1 MPMGGLNEE
10 KIQRKKIL
18 VGEEVNLN
26 EIPVNNKR

>member
-1 MPMGGLNEE
+1 MGGLNEE